1 MIISGFHYFLVYLK
15 ELLTSNNLSYM
26 KKHYS
31 SPYCETVK
39 FVSQGHQMITG
50 SVTGNN
56 AGYPVVP
63 ISDPFSSS
71 TSPTGSFYE
80 QLFSLFNE

>member
-39 FVSQGHQMITG
+39 FVSKGHQMITG
-50 SVTGNN
+50 SNT
-56 AGYPVVP
+56 GYPVVP
-63 ISDPFSSS
+63 IPDPFS
-71 TSPTGSFYE
+71 TSIAPTGSFNE
-80 QLFSLFNE
+80 QSFSFFNE